1 VKLTVAPDEQE
12 PLTLSPEIDAEINP
26 PKFSLRDV
34 DLFPI
39 AVSASL
45 QICVKLAPD
54 AGGAAAAAAAAD
66 RVRWSSLEAGR
77 WVTEL
82 VGSVAVG
89 P

>member
-1 VKLTVAPDEQE
+1 MKLTVAPDEQE

-26 PKFSLRDV
+26 PKFSLSDV

-54 AGGAAAAAAAAD
+54 AGGATPAAAE
-66 RVRWSSLEAGR
+66 RVRWSSLGAGR